1 MGWIERLRKW
11 GRNVLQK
18 TGAQTGIARE
28 YRSVFELGD
37 IPAFEQFYDFGIFPW
52 KWVYRGF
59 YKAWH
64 LIPAPTIGDPKA
76 RRELYRMNAGKA
88 ICAELA
94 GLVWGE
100 SAAIQVSRKDYEP
113 QVDEKTGA
121 VMNPDLLNDFVQE
134 VLRKN
139 AFAEKMQ
146 ESIEQGLALGGSAMK
161 VWHEE
166 RHDSAGNP
174 VPGSGEIRIGWC
186 MADQFIPTA
195 WDNAKVTEGVFVSRT
210 AKDGWYYTRLEWH
223 RWDGLTYTIKNE
235 LYRAEMQKGAGE
247 TGAQDILGVRWPLA
261 DVYPYLDEETVV
273 PVGESL
279 FSYWRTP
286 IANNLDDNSPLGVS
300 MYANAM
306 ETLHA
311 LDICYDSFVR
321 EFRLGRK
328 RIIVPARAVRSVVDP
343 ETGALRRYF
352 DAMDE
357 TYEALAS
364 DDPNDLRISDNS
376 VELRVEEHVAA
387 LNAFLSILC
396 LQVGF
401 SSSTFSFDQ
410 HSGLKTATEVISEES
425 KTYKTVKTMQ
435 NQLKPAIE
443 RLVRNIIDVAVLYGV
458 EHDGQTVESLVAD
471 GYDVQVVFDDGITQ
485 DRQTNISEGV
495 TLVGAGLLSKYKF
508 LTDPKYGQGLTPE
521 EAATELERI
530 KSENGGQRV
539 DALNLFGGLE

>member
-1 MGWIERLRKW
+1 MQR
-11 GRNVLQK
+11 
-18 TGAQTGIARE
+18 GAAGTGIARE
-28 YRSVFELGD
+28 YKSLFELGD
-37 IPAFEQFYDFGIFPW
+37 VPAFEQFYDFGIFPW

-59 YKAWH
+59 YRLWH
-64 LIPAPTIGDPKA
+64 LIPAPTIADPNFK
-76 RRELYRMNAGKA
+76 RELFRMNAGKA
-88 ICAELA
+88 LCAEMA

-100 SAAIQVSRKDYEP
+100 KATIRVTQKGYAP
-113 QVDEKTGA
+113 LVDEKTGE
-121 VMNPDLLNDFVQE
+121 VTNPDPLDLYVQK
-134 VLRKN
+134 VLCHN
-139 AFAEKMQ
+139 CFDEKMQ
-146 ESIEQGLALGGSAMK
+146 EAVEQCLALGGEAMK

-166 RHDSAGNP
+166 KHDSAGNI
-174 VPGSGEIRIGWC
+174 VPDSGHICIGWC
-186 MADQFIPTA
+186 MADQFIPTS
-195 WDNAKVTEGVFVSRT
+195 WDNAKVTEGVFISRT
-210 AKDGWYYTRLEWH
+210 AKAGYYYTRLEWH

-247 TGAQDILGVRWPLA
+247 AGVQDILGVRWPLA
-261 DVYPYLDEETVV
+261 DVYPFLNEETVV

-300 MYANAM
+300 LYANAM

-328 RIIVPARAVRSVVDP
+328 RIIVPARAIRTVVDP
-343 ETGALRRYF
+343 ETGAMRRYF

-357 TYEALAS
+357 TYEALQS
-364 DDPNDLRISDNS
+364 DDPNDLKISDNS

-396 LQVGF
+396 LQTGF
-401 SSSTFSFDQ
+401 SPGTFTFSQ
-410 HSGLKTATEVISEES
+410 HSGLKTATEVVSEDS
-425 KTYKTVKTMQ
+425 KTYKTIKTVQ
-435 NQLKPAIE
+435 NQLRPAIE
-443 RLVRNIIDVAVLYGV
+443 HLVRNIIDVAVLYGV
-458 EHDGQTVESLVAD
+458 QDEGVSVESLVAG

-485 DRQTNISEGV
+485 DRQTNINEGV

-521 EAATELERI
+521 EAQIELDRI
-530 KSENGGQRV
+530 KQERGGNV
-539 DALNLFGGLE
+539 DVLSLFGGTE

>member
-387 LNAFLSILC
+387 LNAVLSILC